1 MAKHTGSKVL
11 EMLIP
16 FYLVISKNLIPA
28 ASFYILIA
36 FSCAN
41 EHLNLLVRILNFVE
55 TQIFSHSN
63 HLLKMWCERVKRKK
77 KKYYLNNSHKIGQEK
92 VINL

>member
-16 FYLVISKNLIPA
+16 FYLVISKNLIPG

-41 EHLNLLVRILNFVE
+41 EHLNLLVRILNFIE

-77 KKYYLNNSHKIGQEK
+77 KILLGQ
-92 VINL
+92 LS